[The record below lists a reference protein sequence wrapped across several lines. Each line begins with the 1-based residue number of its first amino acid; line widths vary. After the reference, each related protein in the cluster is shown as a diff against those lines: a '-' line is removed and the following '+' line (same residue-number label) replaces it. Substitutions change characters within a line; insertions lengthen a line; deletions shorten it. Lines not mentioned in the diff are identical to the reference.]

1 MDYPKFI
8 VSNQKEESIC
18 IQKFNILTY
27 DVRLGI
33 FSLQDV
39 TESLDPALRPVL
51 MHETFRRGGLLVIKL
66 GDTEIEYNQNFR

>member
-1 MDYPKFI
+1 MDYRKFI
-8 VSNQKEESIC
+8 VSNQREEFISI
-18 IQKFNILTY
+18 QRVNILNA
-27 DVRLGI
+27 RLGV
-33 FSLQDV
+33 FSFQDV

>member
-1 MDYPKFI
+1 MDYH
-8 VSNQKEESIC
+8 NQKEESIS
-18 IQKFNILTY
+18 IQRVNILTY
-27 DVRLGI
+27 DVS
-33 FSLQDV
+33 FQDV